1 MKLCVVGIG
10 GCGGSLTKKFLQNQ
24 DIPIFGYS
32 LGDHISFGEI
42 KGLWLE
48 ADVQETIDQ
57 KFFGSLGAGK
67 YPGYLIPHEVVKSD
81 SKTSEIMGERYG
93 YDLKKQ
99 GFFRQAEFLKAVFE
113 IFEIDEDLK
122 KVAISEYG
130 AENPILTKTWS
141 EIRKFTTL
149 NDSCD
154 KKTGYGQCD
163 SMLFAVSLGGGTGTG
178 YINPI
183 TKYIKA
189 ERNSFPVFV
198 LGVLTEEGED
208 RQQKSKESRRALAAC
223 VAIQDLVTKRRGE
236 GVDGL
241 ILVDNQILIKLFSG
255 DYGSMDR
262 YIYQSIIPMVESR
275 HYPGE
280 DTSSVA
286 VREGF
291 VDQLDTSPVLVP
303 CFAKL
308 KMCENQELELV
319 NKALTDGKLFA
330 CDPYMADRAFIFS
343 RGVVNSDRIRE
354 ALKSESSLTKS
365 NILVWRN
372 FGDGVHNEVLILL
385 RNPYGNVDS
394 YSVEGTFENR
404 LHRLISLALGYLRD
418 ERDNIVHAGMPFITR
433 NAIEDY
439 FFGINGFVAKAMD
452 AKSRIEK
459 GKRPFF
465 REEIRIFSKERRDFA
480 RNDEPADE
488 NKDLIRK
495 IAREEAEKVLQGMR

>member
-10 GCGGSLTKKFLQNQ
+10 GCGGSLAQKFLKNQ
-24 DIPIFGYS
+24 DIPVFGYS
-32 LGDHISFGEI
+32 FGRHISFGEI

-57 KFFGSLGAGK
+57 KFFLGAGN
-67 YPGYLIPHEVVKSD
+67 YPGYLIPHDFVKSD
-81 SKTSEIMGERYG
+81 SNVSKIMQEKYG

-113 IFEIDEDLK
+113 IFEVDEDLK
-122 KVAISEYG
+122 KAAVSEYG
-130 AENPILTKTWS
+130 TENPILTKTWN

-149 NDSCD
+149 NDKYD
-154 KKTGYGQCD
+154 KKAGYGQCD
-163 SMLFAVSLGGGTGTG
+163 SILFAVSLGGGTATG

-208 RQQKSKESRRALAAC
+208 RQQKSKESRRALAAG
-223 VAIQDLVTKRRGE
+223 VAIQDLLTKRRCE

-241 ILVDNQILIKLFSG
+241 ILVDNQILIKLFGS
-255 DYGSMDR
+255 DYESIDR
-262 YIYQSIIPMVESR
+262 HIYQSLIPMIESR

-280 DTSSVA
+280 DTTSLA

-291 VDQLDTSPVLVP
+291 VDQQDTPPVLVP
-303 CFAKL
+303 CFAGL
-308 KMCENQELELV
+308 EIGDNQEKELV
-319 NKALTDGKLFA
+319 HKALMDGKLFA
-330 CDPYMADRAFIFS
+330 CDPNMADRAFIFS
-343 RGVVNSDRIRE
+343 RGLLNSDRIRE
-354 ALKSESSLTKS
+354 ALESESNLPKI

-385 RNPYGNVDS
+385 RNPYGNADS
-394 YSVEGTFENR
+394 YSVEGTFEFR

-418 ERDNIVHAGMPFITR
+418 QRDNIVHVGMPFITK
-433 NAIEDY
+433 NAVEDY
-439 FFGINGFVAKAMD
+439 FFGRNGFVAKAMD
-452 AKSRIEK
+452 AKSRVEK

-465 REEIRIFSKERRDFA
+465 REELRIFSKENGDLPRK
-480 RNDEPADE
+480 DEPTVE
-488 NKDLIRK
+488 SEDLIRK
-495 IAREEAEKVLQGMR
+495 IAREEAEKVIRGMM